1 MALRRTAFVQREW
14 YHLYSRGIDKRT
26 IFESPSDFQRF
37 TKLLYLGNDHKEI
50 NLEFLKEVPYAEIFS
65 LPRAKPLVAIGGYCL
80 MKNHPHLLV
89 QEKTNGGITKFMH
102 KIGTAYTSYFNR
114 KYDRIGNLMVKP
126 FRSKHI
132 SDDLYF
138 RKVAQYIHLN
148 PAEIFESGW
157 KSGKV
162 NDIQKLKDKLLKYKH
177 SSLYDYTSDGIRPE
191 RAILDPDA
199 FNLISGGL
207 PPLEKVLEE
216 AHTYYQEIA
225 SDFDPKP
232 RGRPKLKGDTF

>member
-1 MALRRTAFVQREW
+1 MAFRRIPFVQGEW
-14 YHLYSRGIDKRT
+14 YHLYSRGIDKRVC
-26 IFESPSDFQRF
+26 FETPSDFQRF

-132 SDDLYF
+132 DDDRYLK
-138 RKVAQYIHLN
+138 RVTQYIHLN
-148 PAEIFESGW
+148 PAELFEKNW
-157 KSGKV
+157 KKGALENSKSLE
-162 NDIQKLKDKLLKYKH
+162 NKLLTYQY
-177 SSLYDYTSDGIRPE
+177 SSLPDYFGKKPRPE
-191 RAILDPDA
+191 RSILDCEAYQFIGNDIPS
-199 FNLISGGL
+199 LV
-207 PPLEKVLEE
+207 EVLKEN
-216 AHTYYQEIA
+216 HLYYQEIEG
-225 SDFDPKP
+225 SFLPKT
-232 RGRPKLKGDTF
+232 RGRPR

>member
-1 MALRRTAFVQREW
+1 MAFRRTPFVQGEW
-14 YHLYSRGIDKRT
+14 YHLYSRGIDKRVV
-26 IFESPSDFQRF
+26 FETPSDFQRF

-50 NLEFLKEVPYAEIFS
+50 NLEFLKDVPYAEIFS
-65 LPRAKPLVAIGGYCL
+65 LPREKQLVAIGGYCL
-80 MKNHPHLLV
+80 MRNHPHLLV
-89 QEKTNGGITKFMH
+89 QEKTDGGITKFMH

-138 RKVAQYIHLN
+138 RKVAQYIHIN
-148 PAEIFESGW
+148 PAEIFEHGW
-157 KSGKV
+157 KVGKV
-162 NDIQKLKDKLLKYKH
+162 SDIEKLKHQMLGYKH
-177 SSLYDYTSDGIRPE
+177 SSLYDYLNNTIRPE

-199 FNLISGGL
+199 FTLISDGM
-207 PPLEKVLEE
+207 PPFEEVLKE
-216 AHTYYQEIA
+216 AHIYYKEIEA
-225 SDFDPKP
+225 TFDPKP

>member
-1 MALRRTAFVQREW
+1 MGLRRIPFVQGEW
-14 YHLYSRGIDKRT
+14 YHLYSRGIDKRSV
-26 IFESPSDFQRF
+26 FETQSDFQRF
-37 TKLLYLGNDHKEI
+37 LKLLYLGNDHKEI
-50 NLEFLKEVPYAEIFS
+50 NLEFLKDVPYAEIFS
-65 LPRAKPLVAIGGYCL
+65 LPRTKPLVAIGGYCL
-80 MKNHPHLLV
+80 MRNHPHLLV

-102 KIGTAYTSYFNR
+102 KIGTAYTSYFNK

-148 PAEIFESGW
+148 PAETFEHGW
-157 KSGKV
+157 KSGKAV
-162 NDIQKLKDKLLKYKH
+162 DIQKLKRQLLNYKH
-177 SSLYDYTSDGIRPE
+177 SSLYDYANSANRPE

-207 PPLEKVLEE
+207 PPLEEVLAE
-216 AHTYYQEIA
+216 AHTYYKEIA
-225 SDFDPKP
+225 SDFEPKP
-232 RGRPKLKGDTF
+232 RGRPRKTD

>member
-1 MALRRTAFVQREW
+1 MLRRVSLAPLEW
-14 YHLYSRGIDKRT
+14 YHIYTRGIDKRVV
-26 IFESPSDFQRF
+26 FQDDADFYRF
-37 TKLLYLGNDHKEI
+37 KKLLYLGNDTAPI
-50 NLEFLKEVPYAEIFS
+50 NLELLKELSYREVFVRE
-65 LPRAKPLVAIGGYCL
+65 RKEQLVSIGAYCL
-80 MKNHPHLLV
+80 MTNHPHLLV
-89 QEKTNGGITKFMH
+89 QQRVENGITRFMR
-102 KIGTAYTSYFNR
+102 KIGTAYTMYFNK

-148 PAEIFESGW
+148 PAEIFESEW

-162 NDIQKLKDKLLKYKH
+162 RDVQKLKDKLLKYGH
-177 SSLYDYTSDGIRPE
+177 SSLYDYTNDDIRPE

-199 FNLISGGL
+199 FNLISSGL
-207 PPLEKVLEE
+207 PALEKVLEE
-216 AHTYYQEIA
+216 AHAYYQEVA

-232 RGRPKLKGDTF
+232 RGRPKLKGVAF